1 MTVHIFFTY
10 PETARKTL
18 EEIDAVFDSKIPPW
32 KSSKVQER
40 ALEARAQSITEKGGM
55 RKDSDGFDEK
65 DSRAH
70 QEVV

>member
-18 EEIDAVFDSKIPPW
+18 EEIDVVFDSKIPPW
-32 KSSKVQER
+32 KSGKVQER
-40 ALEARAQSITEKGGM
+40 ALEARAQSFNEKGGF
-55 RKDSDGFDEK
+55 RKDSEGFDEK
-65 DSRAH
+65 DSHAH